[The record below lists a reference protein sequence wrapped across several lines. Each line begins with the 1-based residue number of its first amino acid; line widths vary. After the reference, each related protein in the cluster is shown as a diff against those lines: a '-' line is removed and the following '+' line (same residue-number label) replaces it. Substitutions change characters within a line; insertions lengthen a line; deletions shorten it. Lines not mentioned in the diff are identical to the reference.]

1 MKLAGIILVFCACV
15 FGGTAV
21 AGKYLS
27 VLKGVERAERLVGAM
42 IDGVR
47 LEHRTMSEILEGV
60 LNTDEETKALVSSV
74 LKNSEGKRIVL
85 KKDTAEKSGFC
96 TDEEANKLLE
106 EAFEIFGKTTAEEQ
120 IKSLEQIQSS
130 LRKRHELLLKPTYER
145 AKLARS
151 MGVIAGFLAVVILV

>member
-1 MKLAGIILVFCACV
+1 MKLAGIILVFCACI

-27 VLKGVERAERLVGAM
+27 VLKGIERAERLVGAM

-47 LEHRTMSEILEGV
+47 LEHRTMVEILEGV
-60 LNTDEETKALVSSV
+60 LNTDEETEALVSS
-74 LKNSEGKRIVL
+74 VL

-106 EAFEIFGKTTAEEQ
+106 EAFEIFGRTTADEQ
-120 IKSLEQIQSS
+120 IKSLEHIQSG
-130 LRKRHELLLKPTYER
+130 LRKRHELLSKPTYER

-151 MGVIAGFLAVVILV
+151 MGVIAGFLAAVILV